1 MKLFGYSLVVAVKGR
16 TEVGMMRIKITR
28 VARTWKV
35 DLEMILQ
42 TLTIL
47 ERRVTIGILLNKF
60 RKWKRKKLNYA
71 CSSIMDLL
79 LMFIHQ
85 GRKVFM
91 EFEFVQ
97 TFQGIPSSG
106 WEAKA
111 ASVFC
116 VLYQY

>member
-1 MKLFGYSLVVAVKGR
+1 MDVSIERLQYKLILKLFGCSLVVAMKGI

-47 ERRVTIGILLNKF
+47 ERSVTTGILLSKS
-60 RKWKRKKLNYA
+60 RKWKRKKLDYA
-71 CSSIMDLL
+71 CSSIMNLLL

-91 EFEFVQ
+91 EFGFLQ

-106 WEAKA
+106 
-111 ASVFC
+111 
-116 VLYQY
+116 

>member
-1 MKLFGYSLVVAVKGR
+1 MAVFVLALRGKLILKLFGYILVVAMKGR
-16 TEVGMMRIKITR
+16 IEVGMMRIKITR

-35 DLEMILQ
+35 DLEMTLQ

-79 LMFIHQ
+79 LLMFIHQ
-85 GRKVFM
+85 GRKVFV
-91 EFEFVQ
+91 EFGVLH
-97 TFQGIPSSG
+97 TFQGIPSSR
-106 WEAKA
+106 
-111 ASVFC
+111 
-116 VLYQY
+116 

>member
-1 MKLFGYSLVVAVKGR
+1 MVVFILALRGKLILKLFGYSLVVAVKGR
-16 TEVGMMRIKITR
+16 TEVGMMRINITR
-28 VARTWKV
+28 VERTWKV

-47 ERRVTIGILLNKF
+47 ERRVTIGILLSKF

-79 LMFIHQ
+79 LLMFIHQ

-91 EFEFVQ
+91 EFGFLQ
-97 TFQGIPSSG
+97 NFQGIPSSR
-106 WEAKA
+106 
-111 ASVFC
+111 
-116 VLYQY
+116 